1 MPRTARTQTE
11 RRAATQAAVLKSA
24 IKLFGKQGYHQTSLE
39 DIAADCGTTI
49 RPIYHY
55 YKNKKQLFQVVT
67 ETVELELVA
76 ALEAVENDPELKAGI
91 TNYWQAFIDLA
102 KQPGFRQIVLIDA
115 PHILGRDRWR
125 DTPVVKKSTDLI
137 EKLQPELSASARQLF
152 TRMLIG
158 ALTEA
163 ALVFAE
169 NKAMLEDG
177 LLESILEVLAKK

>member
-1 MPRTARTQTE
+1 MTKSARTQTE

-24 IKLFGKQGYHQTSLE
+24 VKLFGKNGYHQTSLE

-55 YKNKKQLFQVVT
+55 YKNKKQLFQAVT
-67 ETVELELVA
+67 DHVELKLVA
-76 ALEAVENDPELKAGI
+76 ELERVEQDPKLRGAI
-91 TNYWQAFIDLA
+91 NNYWQAFIDMA
-102 KQPGFRQIVLIDA
+102 KKPGFRQIVLVDS
-115 PHILGRDRWR
+115 PHILGRERWR
-125 DTPVVKKSTDLI
+125 DTPVVVKSTELI
-137 EKLQPELSASARQLF
+137 ERMQPNLNPAARQLF

-169 NKAMLEDG
+169 SEGQLEEG
-177 LLESILEVLAKK
+177 LLDGVFALLTSD